1 MAGFGGISGLGG
13 IGSANQILA
22 SVLTQPFQAAA
33 LRPGQVLQGLVQ
45 SIEPQTLIRFG
56 TLVVPVE
63 QVEALQP
70 GQAVTAEVVR
80 GEQGLQLRLTPAP
93 QSQTQFATQDAVP
106 SPLRNLPDLIVNT
119 LQTLGKLE
127 YAEQAVALVP
137 RSIANNPAA
146 VRLVLTLLLDRE
158 DSDDHA
164 ARLVRIV
171 QQAVDDGALPETEVK
186 DLLPL
191 LRAVASARPEQIAP
205 ALRGHVAA
213 SQHPLAARLAEAVGK
228 GGMQQLLASIAQD
241 TPAALARLVDDEA
254 FSEFL
259 LQTGNAVDYQRGV
272 EHLADRFAAAQLIN
286 SRGTEVPYLFL
297 ALPMPVDAPIRH
309 AHIHVMGEGGG
320 KAQRFDAANATV
332 VLDLS
337 TSALGDLWITLSA
350 VHGACSCWIR
360 ARDVDAMTALQEMQ
374 DELAERL
381 SRAGYPGANVQTALW
396 DGDRVRELATMMRR
410 FKGLNIEA

>member
-13 IGSANQILA
+13 IGGPNHVLA
-22 SVLTQPFQAAA
+22 SILTQPFQAAA
-33 LRPGQVLQGLVQ
+33 LRPGQILQGAVQ

-56 TLVVPVE
+56 NLVVPVE
-63 QVEALQP
+63 QVEALQA

-80 GEQGLQLRLTPAP
+80 GEQGLQLRITPAP
-93 QSQTQFATQDAVP
+93 QPQTQYVAQDATS
-106 SPLRNLPDLIVNT
+106 SPLRNLPEFIVNT
-119 LQTLGKLE
+119 LQALGKLE

-137 RSIANNPAA
+137 RTIANNPAA

-158 DSDDHA
+158 GSDDHA
-164 ARLVRIV
+164 ARLARIV
-171 QQAVDDGALPETEVK
+171 QQAVDDGALPEGEVK

-191 LRAVASARPEQIAP
+191 LRAIASARSEQIAP
-205 ALRGHVAA
+205 SLRGHAAA
-213 SQHPLAARLAEAVGK
+213 SQHPLAARLAEAVSK
-228 GGMQQLLASIAQD
+228 GGMQQFLATIAQD
-241 TPAALARLVDDEA
+241 APASLARLVDNEA

-259 LQTGNAVDYQRGV
+259 LQSGNAVDFQRGV
-272 EHLADRFAAAQLIN
+272 EHLSDRFAAAQLIN
-286 SRGTEVPYLFL
+286 ARGAEVPYLFL
-297 ALPMPVDAPIRH
+297 ALPMPLDAPIRH

-360 ARDVDAMTALQEMQ
+360 ARDVDAVTALQEMQ
-374 DELAERL
+374 GELADRL

-410 FKGLNIEA
+410 FKGLDVEA